1 MSNENIKKNIGH
13 ATSYGYAKSTGRLPV
28 GMDEDAYA
36 ELMADYVTV
45 GQTAVAAKNAAVA
58 AKDAAETAASTATTK
73 AAEAGQSATTATNA
87 ASAAQADADAAALDA
102 SQAMSA
108 ASTAT
113 TKAEEAATSATT
125 ATNAKDAAVTA
136 KTAAQAAQ
144 TAAETAED
152 NAETSASAAAASA
165 ASVAGSAAQIAQNA
179 SDINELK
186 EDFNAIEIGHRTIT
200 TADIIQG
207 SYDIHGNVTTNTAR
221 IRTNGWLD
229 VKSGEILNFELGS
242 NAQEMLVGYF
252 STSKTFVK
260 ETPWIKANTSIT
272 IDIDGYL
279 IIVFKRTDGTAIAP
293 SDFDANVTIATL
305 LDVRMDDLSE
315 SVDVLSDDLASV
327 KSIVTGDVGTQY
339 IDPNKYVENTRY
351 ATDSTNVMT
360 ASGYFTQSVTGLPS
374 GTYYFRNIYTD
385 FTHIVNKTT
394 GVRVS
399 LASLVGGGR
408 VTGSVAI
415 EYDYDLYVTANYTFD
430 TAYYGKV
437 LWSSVP
443 YAYIGNN
450 RIVGSIGIRRNSEQF
465 SEVIQPVFYVRKD
478 GSGDFTTVKSAIE
491 TAVQFK
497 NAIVD
502 IGAGTFDL
510 IEEFGA
516 DYFANLGAVGGSGLQ
531 LYNDII
537 VRGTSNTLITCH
549 YTGSNDNVKVYFSPF
564 NLTKGNTDKSLGG
577 FTLQNIHI
585 ECSNVRYAVHD
596 ESNASDIPYKN
607 QYLNCRFKIDNRNNS
622 AWSSRQCIGGGLG
635 SASEIIIRDCIFE
648 SLSNE
653 GASGTGIVSYHN
665 GGTGRSDIVIKDCY
679 FKGKDTVKA
688 SWHGSSTKVSTMSVS
703 GCSMGLAP
711 YNQAETSGDT
721 VENME
726 LITWNNEIRS

>member
-1 MSNENIKKNIGH
+1 MSDNYRELDGIEVDG
-13 ATSYGYAKSTGRLPV
+13 TPV
-28 GMDEDAYA
+28 
-36 ELMADYVTV
+36 
-45 GQTAVAAKNAAVA
+45 KFNAANVLTNVGGVFVVDDTLSISGA
-58 AKDAAETAASTATTK
+58 A
-73 AAEAGQSATTATNA
+73 
-87 ASAAQADADAAALDA
+87 ADA
-102 SQAMSA
+102 
-108 ASTAT
+108 
-113 TKAEEAATSATT
+113 K
-125 ATNAKDAAVTA
+125 
-136 KTAAQAAQ
+136 KTGDEIRA
-144 TAAETAED
+144 
-152 NAETSASAAAASA
+152 
-165 ASVAGSAAQIAQNA
+165 
-179 SDINELK
+179 LK
-186 EDFNAIEIGHRTIT
+186 EELSAINVGYRSLTS
-200 TADIIQG
+200 ADIIQG
-207 SYDIHGNVTTNTAR
+207 SYNIHGAVTSNSAR

-252 STSKTFVK
+252 NTSKQWTK
-260 ETPWIKANTSIT
+260 ETAWIKANTSIT
-272 IDIDGYL
+272 IDMDGYL

-293 SDFDANVTIATL
+293 SDFDANVTIETL

-327 KSIVTGDVGTQY
+327 KSIVTGDGGTQY

-351 ATDSTNVMT
+351 ATDSVNPVS
-360 ASGYFTQSVTGLPS
+360 ANGYFTQSVTGLPS

-385 FTHIVNKTT
+385 FTHIVNKAT
-394 GVRVS
+394 GVRTS

-408 VTGSVAI
+408 VTGNVSI

-430 TAYYGKV
+430 TEYYGKV

-450 RIVGSIGIRRNSEQF
+450 RLVGSIGIRRNSEQF
-465 SEVIQPVFYVRKD
+465 SEVVQPVFYVRKD

-537 VRGTSNTLITCH
+537 VRGTGDTLITCH
-549 YTGSNDNVKVYFSPF
+549 YTGSNDNVKIYFSPF

-607 QYLNCRFKIDNRNNS
+607 QYLNCYFKIDNRNNN
-622 AWSSRQCIGGGLG
+622 AWNSRQCIGGGLG

-665 GGTGRSDIVIKDCY
+665 GGTGRSNIVIRDCY

-688 SWHGSSTKVSTMSVS
+688 SWHGTSTKVSTMTVS
-703 GCSMGLAP
+703 GCSMGMDP
-711 YNQAETSGDT
+711 YNQAEASGDT
-721 VENME
+721 VENMG
-726 LITWNNEIRS
+726 LISWNNEIHSA